1 MKILENFQEN
11 ILGKSNINNIF
22 NEDPQLY
29 ERSIHHGYGPK
40 MFPNFK
46 NSHSVEYIWAAAY
59 VYCEICGT
67 LHDITW
73 LIRNVFFIFFS
84 RSFLLAKR

>member
-1 MKILENFQEN
+1 MSSVSCLIFALHLSYVNLEAAGHRNNVKMKILENFQEN

-29 ERSIHHGYGPK
+29 ERSIYHGYGPK

-46 NSHSVEYIWAAAY
+46 NSHSVEYI
-59 VYCEICGT
+59 
-67 LHDITW
+67 
-73 LIRNVFFIFFS
+73 
-84 RSFLLAKR
+84 